1 MQVLAERQRARA
13 RDDLTVLEPRMIA
26 EIRDIAVPGMD
37 GSVNRF
43 HAKTAGARRLCRALR
58 VWLKTDN
65 ALLTLWGLTRQERWY
80 AHNWC
85 ECWVG
90 LYHASTGSDPD

>member
-1 MQVLAERQRARA
+1 MQVFARMQRASA
-13 RDDLTVLEPRMIA
+13 RDDWTVPEQRRIA

-43 HAKTAGARRLCRALR
+43 HAKKAGARRLCRALR

-65 ALLTLWGLTRQERWY
+65 ALLTLCGLTRQERWY

-85 ECWVG
+85 ECLVG
-90 LYHASTGSDPD
+90 LQHASTCSDPD